1 MPLTEIKRYL
11 RHGTLPQLRVF
22 EAVARLGSYTR
33 AAEELHM
40 AQPTVSV
47 QIKKLTEMV
56 GLPLLEQV
64 GKRVHMTAAGQELHR
79 ACGEIFDALMRV
91 EHAYSN
97 LRGLKSGS
105 LRIAVTS
112 TGKYLAPRLLAA
124 FVKRYPGI
132 EVALHVGSWRE
143 VVERVTRNSDD
154 LFILGNPPGDAEVV
168 VQRILP
174 NPFYIYARADHPLAK
189 QRAIP
194 FEAIAREPML
204 MRENGSG
211 TRLLMERVF
220 AAHGCKPN
228 VVMEVASDEGIKEAI
243 LAGAGISILSQHA
256 LGFEPPRH
264 LVMLDVEGFPIESH
278 WHFVYP
284 IGKQPSPLAQ
294 AFLDFVRRHAKEII
308 GGIPGE
314 HANTVS
320 AATEQEAAQRT
331 STA

>member
-1 MPLTEIKRYL
+1 MPFGEIKRYL

-22 EAVARLGSYTR
+22 EAVARLGSHTR

-47 QIKKLTEMV
+47 QIKKLTETI

-64 GKRVHMTAAGQELHR
+64 GKRVHMTAAGQELYR
-79 ACGEIFDALMRV
+79 ACGEIFDALARV
-91 EHAYSN
+91 EQAFCD
-97 LRGLKSGS
+97 LKGLKSGS
-105 LRIAVTS
+105 LRVAVTS
-112 TGKYLAPRLLAA
+112 TGKYLAPHLLAA

-132 EVALHVGSWRE
+132 EVTLHVASWRE
-143 VVERVTRNSDD
+143 VVERLTRNSDD
-154 LFILGNPPGDAEVV
+154 LYILGNPPGDAEVV

-174 NPFYIYARADHPLAK
+174 NPFYVYARADHPLA
-189 QRAIP
+189 QQHAIP
-194 FEAIAREPML
+194 FEVLAREPML
-204 MRENGSG
+204 MREKGSG
-211 TRLLMERVF
+211 TRQLMERVF

-228 VVMEVASDEGIKEAI
+228 VAMEVASDEGIKQAI

-294 AFLDFVRRHAKEII
+294 AFLDFARHHAKDII
-308 GGIPGE
+308 GDIPGE
-314 HANTVS
+314 HPHALRPAPMLADHS
-320 AATEQEAAQRT
+320 ASAT
-331 STA
+331 